1 MHLPN
6 VTVKKYCPKKTG
18 RYATGLTG
26 SSSRPWDFAP
36 NFLNRGVRMA
46 ETGGSLNGSLSEE
59 ILSLVES
66 DTRFWNDAAQ
76 RCEHVAGTVGDEREK
91 REWELMAAVYRE
103 RVNIHAVF
111 VAKLRE
117 RLDGSVSSSSKS
129 VRSILTTRT

>member
-1 MHLPN
+1 MSEN
-6 VTVKKYCPKKTG
+6 
-18 RYATGLTG
+18 
-26 SSSRPWDFAP
+26 
-36 NFLNRGVRMA
+36 
-46 ETGGSLNGSLSEE
+46 GGSPHGSLSEE
-59 ILSLVES
+59 ILSLIES

-117 RLDGSVSSSSKS
+117 RLDGSVSSSSKG